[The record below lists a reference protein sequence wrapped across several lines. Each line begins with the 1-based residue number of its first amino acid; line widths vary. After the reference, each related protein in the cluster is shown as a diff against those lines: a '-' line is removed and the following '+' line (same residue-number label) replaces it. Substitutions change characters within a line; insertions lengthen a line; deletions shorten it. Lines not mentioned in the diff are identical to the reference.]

1 VDDIFST
8 HPYANRFLYT
18 GREFLKE
25 ANLYD
30 YRNRVYSVELGRFL
44 QTDPIRFEAGDGNL
58 YRYVGN
64 GVADAIDPS
73 GLATIKYTVGPIQ
86 PDADENFGTGSLI
99 LHKINRNNPAAKV
112 IWTKPCGEDVL
123 ESMEVTQKPTPGS
136 GGYISGEN
144 VEMQVETRYALF
156 HSRAEARAARAA
168 KFVCIKC
175 TAL

>member
-1 VDDIFST
+1 MFSAD
-8 HPYANRFLYT
+8 PYANRFLYT

-30 YRNRVYSVELGRFL
+30 YRNRVYSAELGRFL
-44 QTDPIRFEAGDGNL
+44 QTDPIRFDAGDVNL

-86 PDADENFGTGSLI
+86 LDADENFGTGSLI

-144 VEMQVETRYALF
+144 GEMQVETRYALF
-156 HSRAEARAARAA
+156 HSGAEARAAIAA

>member
-1 VDDIFST
+1 
-8 HPYANRFLYT
+8 
-18 GREFLKE
+18 
-25 ANLYD
+25 
-30 YRNRVYSVELGRFL
+30 
-44 QTDPIRFEAGDGNL
+44 
-58 YRYVGN
+58 
-64 GVADAIDPS
+64 
-73 GLATIKYTVGPIQ
+73 
-86 PDADENFGTGSLI
+86 

-144 VEMQVETRYALF
+144 GEMQVETRYALF
-156 HSRAEARAARAA
+156 HSGAEARAAIAA